1 MPIEPQWIRPNGFCE
16 KKAAQVLRG
25 GTLFRVKLERCGFLQ
40 GGAKRRL
47 GAAGDGRLG
56 PQRAVGRSD
65 EHPCEE
71 LPDGASP

>member
-1 MPIEPQWIRPNGFCE
+1 M
-16 KKAAQVLRG
+16 
-25 GTLFRVKLERCGFLQ
+25 KLERRGFLQ
-40 GGAKRRL
+40 DGAKRRL

-65 EHPCEE
+65 AHPCEE